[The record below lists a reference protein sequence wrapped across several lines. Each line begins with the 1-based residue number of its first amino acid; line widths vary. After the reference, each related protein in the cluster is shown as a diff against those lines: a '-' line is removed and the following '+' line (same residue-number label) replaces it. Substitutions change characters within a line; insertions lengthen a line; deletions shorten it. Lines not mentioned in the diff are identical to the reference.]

1 MADLKELAD
10 KRGALLYFEPGKL
23 KIEEGLNARNLASAE
38 VQAHIEWLADS
49 IAEAGVKKPLEIF
62 GRGDDIYVSDGH
74 CRLLAVRLLIDRGVE
89 IPVVPCIPEGRG
101 VNEVD
106 RILNQNLSNSGL
118 RLTSLEEGVNIKR
131 AVALGWTV
139 SQVAKKLGRSVSW
152 VGQLL
157 EFQAASPEVHNM
169 VRAGEVSATL
179 AAQVARDEGE
189 AAPRVL
195 KDAQKS
201 AVARGSRKVT
211 AKDLPPRETKAKP
224 TVRETIVAFTFK
236 GARVT
241 HPSSVETAVT
251 IKDVIL
257 MGRNKEWADFC
268 WSLLD
273 VVDPQPPK
281 MKPPSEDGL
290 DGLEDL

>member
-1 MADLKELAD
+1 MADLKELAT
-10 KRGALLYFEPGKL
+10 KRTTLLHFDPREL
-23 KIEEGLNARNLASAE
+23 KIEEGLNARDLDSPE
-38 VQAHIEWLADS
+38 VQAHIQWLAES
-49 IAEAGVKKPLEIF
+49 IAENGVKKPLEIF
-62 GRGDDIYVSDGH
+62 SRGDDVYVADGH
-74 CRLLAVRLLIDRGVE
+74 CRLLAVRLLIQNGIEVLT
-89 IPVVPCIPEGRG
+89 VPCVPESKG
-101 VNEVD
+101 NEVD
-106 RILNQNLSNSGL
+106 RILNQNLANSGL
-118 RLTSLEEGVNIKR
+118 RLTPLEEGVNIKR

-179 AAQVARDEGE
+179 AAQVARDEGA
-189 AAPRVL
+189 AAPQVL
-195 KDAQKS
+195 KDAQKA
-201 AVARGSRKVT
+201 AVARGSKKVT

-241 HPSSVETAVT
+241 YPSSVETAVT

>member
-1 MADLKELAD
+1 MFQTA
-10 KRGALLYFEPGKL
+10 GW
-23 KIEEGLNARNLASAE
+23 SAE
-38 VQAHIEWLADS
+38 PNLRKRRSPVSVLKVRGPRPFGRLSDRRVGAD
-49 IAEAGVKKPLEIF
+49 GGRQ

-131 AVALGWTV
+131 AVALGWSV

-179 AAQVARDEGE
+179 AAQVARDEGA
-189 AAPRVL
+189 AAPQVL
-195 KDAQKS
+195 KDAKKA

-211 AKDLPPRETKAKP
+211 AKDLPPRETKAKS

-268 WSLLD
+268 YDLLD
-273 VVDPQPPK
+273 KVDPAPPK
-281 MKPPSEDGL
+281 MKPSSEE
-290 DGLEDL
+290 GLEDL

>member
-1 MADLKELAD
+1 MADLKELAT
-10 KRGALLYFEPGKL
+10 KRTTLLHFDPREL
-23 KIEEGLNARNLASAE
+23 KIEEGLNARNLDSPE
-38 VQAHIEWLADS
+38 VQAHIQWLAES
-49 IAEAGVKKPLEIF
+49 IAENGVKKPLEIF
-62 GRGDDIYVSDGH
+62 SRGDDVYVADGH